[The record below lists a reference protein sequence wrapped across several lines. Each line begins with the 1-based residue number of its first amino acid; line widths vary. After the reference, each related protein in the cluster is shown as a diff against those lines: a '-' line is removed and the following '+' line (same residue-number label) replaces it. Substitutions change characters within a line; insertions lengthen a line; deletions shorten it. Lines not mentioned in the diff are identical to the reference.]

1 MVGIAGKASHA
12 RSDRAAW
19 QGGRSPPLHPPLR
32 LPASNSGQGDVA
44 LLGTIDQA
52 SAAWTRAQGAL
63 LPETPASGLR
73 RPDTHRPAYRQTHA
87 AVCFPNGRKR
97 AIRCQAVTNERARE
111 EGQLSSGSEKRQRQD
126 RLTIRFAADEMT
138 RLKGDAERAGLTLS
152 SYARLLVIKAE
163 PLRQSRRPPIERQ
176 LLAKMLGQLGKTGSN
191 LNQIAR
197 ALNAATDRGA
207 TQSPIL
213 HAELRQAMAELTTIR
228 SALMA
233 ALGRKSK

>member
-1 MVGIAGKASHA
+1 
-12 RSDRAAW
+12 
-19 QGGRSPPLHPPLR
+19 
-32 LPASNSGQGDVA
+32 
-44 LLGTIDQA
+44 
-52 SAAWTRAQGAL
+52 
-63 LPETPASGLR
+63 
-73 RPDTHRPAYRQTHA
+73 
-87 AVCFPNGRKR
+87 VCFPNGRKR